1 MQLPF
6 RAIAFDVDDTLTKS
20 KQPLREDMGALLSTL
35 SAIVPVAIVTGGK
48 LDQIRKQIVER
59 VSHITFD
66 NIFLFPSGA
75 SSAYSFSQDGV
86 PIPLYQHTLG
96 VEEVAKI
103 FEVSLSIIKETRVNE
118 GQMLYGDV
126 VEARDSS
133 VAISLLGQLAPPEV
147 KKEFDPKQEK
157 RLMLLPLL
165 KEKLPEYDI
174 KIGGLTTIDITKAGI
189 DKAYGMRK
197 FSELTGISEENILYV
212 GDALY
217 EGGNDSAVLKTSVKI
232 KAVEN
237 PEDTKKFLETLLHEV
252 TL

>member
-20 KQPLREDMGALLSTL
+20 KQPLTEDIGGLLSTL
-35 SAIVPVAIVTGGK
+35 CALVPVAIMTGGK
-48 LDQIRKQIVER
+48 LEQIRKQIVER
-59 VSHITFD
+59 VPHITFT

-75 SSAYSFSQDGV
+75 SSAYSFSEDGI
-86 PIPLYQHTLG
+86 PTPLYQHTLG
-96 VEEVAKI
+96 EEEVAKI
-103 FEVSLSIIKETRVNE
+103 FEVSLSVIKDTRLIE

-133 VAISLLGQLAPPEV
+133 VAISLLGQMAPPEI
-147 KKEFDPKQEK
+147 KKVFDPDQKK

-165 KEKLPEYDI
+165 KEKLPDYDI
-174 KIGGLTTIDITKAGI
+174 KIGGLTTIDITKTGI
-189 DKAYGMRK
+189 DKAYGVKK
-197 FSELTGISEENILYV
+197 FSEITGVTEKDILYV

-217 EGGNDSAVLKTSVKI
+217 EGGNDAAVLKTNAKV

-237 PEDTKKFLETLLHEV
+237 PEDTKKFLEALLHEV